1 MKRKILFLV
10 VAVLAIF
17 PIFRAS
23 ATPESKP
30 DPNFFIY
37 LCIGQSNMEAGAVPA
52 EQDKD
57 FKNPRFQ
64 FMAAVDMP
72 KLGREMG
79 KWYTAI
85 PPICREGN
93 NLGPVDFFGRKMID
107 ILPSE
112 YHVGVINVSV
122 AGAKIQLWDRED
134 YKDYIDNERDWM
146 KNIVSQYGGNPY
158 ERLVNMA
165 RLAQKDGV
173 IKGILM
179 HQGESNSEDPLWPE
193 RVKKIYDNLCKDLNL
208 NPKQTPLLAGE
219 LKYAEQGGVCAA
231 FNSSIMPKLPK
242 VLPNAHIISAL
253 GCESTGDQFHF
264 STEGMRLL
272 GYRFA
277 DKMLQLQGFKSEEK
291 RTLTL
296 KPKKLGIEISPTLR
310 GIFFEDINNSLD
322 GGICAQLIQNN
333 SFQAYNVPDAPE
345 HEFSVCDSVFFG
357 WTIVRKGDARGS
369 ARAVADKP
377 LVKNLKRHY
386 DFDPMINMMTNSV
399 TSSTAY
405 VSR

>member
-1 MKRKILFLV
+1 MKRKISFLV

-23 ATPESKP
+23 ATPENKP

-57 FKNPRFQ
+57 FNNPRFQ

-146 KNIVSQYGGNPY
+146 WRTSCPMTSSLKFDRPWSPRSQTASCW
-158 ERLVNMA
+158 A
-165 RLAQKDGV
+165 RCG
-173 IKGILM
+173 
-179 HQGESNSEDPLWPE
+179 
-193 RVKKIYDNLCKDLNL
+193 R
-208 NPKQTPLLAGE
+208 T
-219 LKYAEQGGVCAA
+219 AA
-231 FNSSIMPKLPK
+231 
-242 VLPNAHIISAL
+242 
-253 GCESTGDQFHF
+253 T
-264 STEGMRLL
+264 R
-272 GYRFA
+272 
-277 DKMLQLQGFKSEEK
+277 
-291 RTLTL
+291 
-296 KPKKLGIEISPTLR
+296 SPTPI
-310 GIFFEDINNSLD
+310 G
-322 GGICAQLIQNN
+322 GGICWAGRPTGL
-333 SFQAYNVPDAPE
+333 
-345 HEFSVCDSVFFG
+345 
-357 WTIVRKGDARGS
+357 
-369 ARAVADKP
+369 
-377 LVKNLKRHY
+377 
-386 DFDPMINMMTNSV
+386 
-399 TSSTAY
+399 
-405 VSR
+405 

>member
-1 MKRKILFLV
+1 MKRKISFLV

-57 FKNPRFQ
+57 FNNPRFQ

-165 RLAQKDGV
+165 RLA
-173 IKGILM
+173 
-179 HQGESNSEDPLWPE
+179 
-193 RVKKIYDNLCKDLNL
+193 
-208 NPKQTPLLAGE
+208 
-219 LKYAEQGGVCAA
+219 
-231 FNSSIMPKLPK
+231 
-242 VLPNAHIISAL
+242 
-253 GCESTGDQFHF
+253 
-264 STEGMRLL
+264 
-272 GYRFA
+272 
-277 DKMLQLQGFKSEEK
+277 
-291 RTLTL
+291 
-296 KPKKLGIEISPTLR
+296 
-310 GIFFEDINNSLD
+310 
-322 GGICAQLIQNN
+322 
-333 SFQAYNVPDAPE
+333 
-345 HEFSVCDSVFFG
+345 
-357 WTIVRKGDARGS
+357 
-369 ARAVADKP
+369 
-377 LVKNLKRHY
+377 
-386 DFDPMINMMTNSV
+386 
-399 TSSTAY
+399 
-405 VSR
+405 